1 MKQKIIFFGVCV
13 AAFLLWMNT
22 GAASPEAANAM
33 QGAAKASTVSWTSI
47 LPPLVAI
54 AIALI
59 FRQVLLAL
67 FLGIWCGAWLSAGLG
82 FENLFITFFTTL
94 SDYIIMAAADAS
106 HMSIMI
112 FTLLIGGMV
121 GIISENGGTR
131 GVIKAITR
139 FIKTKVQG
147 QLVTS
152 LMGFIVFFDDYAN
165 TMVVGNTM
173 RPLTDRLRIS
183 RAKLAYL
190 VDATAAPVAT
200 VALVS
205 TWIGA
210 MVGFISDA
218 EDQMPNFNESA
229 YAVFI
234 NSLPYNFYAFFTI
247 LFVIFIAWSG
257 RDFAT
262 MLKARIN
269 LYKAKH
275 EPELD
280 RYNVYKDLLEKD
292 EENKPT
298 SHWINAVIPIA
309 VLVFGCI
316 GGLILTGSPLP
327 DTIEAG
333 TAEAQQFLEGA
344 GIGERIQNIIQSADS
359 YKALLWGALLSVVVA
374 IIMTLS
380 QQLLNMEEM
389 LEGMMDGMHTMFDGL
404 LILVMAWALSA
415 VTVELGTADY
425 LMSVFGDALNPYWL
439 PALIFVLSAITAFAT
454 GSSWGTMG
462 ILMPLVV
469 PLAWE
474 IGNSSGLPF
483 EITHEI
489 IYASVSAVLAGSVW
503 GDHCSPISDTTI
515 LSSIATQCNHVE
527 HVNTQLPYAMIVG
540 VISTLSMIGVL
551 VAGIPWWII
560 YLLGIAVIVGVIFT
574 FGKTPDPAEY
584 IPEGKEPAITEI
596 E

>member
-1 MKQKIIFFGVCV
+1 MKKKLIFFGGFLAV
-13 AAFLLWMNT
+13 FLLWMSS
-22 GAASPEAANAM
+22 GIASPEAASIL
-33 QGAAKASTVSWTSI
+33 QGTAETPAVSWTSI

-54 AIALI
+54 GIALL

-67 FLGIWCGAWLSAGLG
+67 FLGIWCGALLG
-82 FENLFITFFTTL
+82 MGFSFENIFITFFTTL
-94 SDYIIMAAADAS
+94 TDYIVPATADTG
-106 HMSIMI
+106 HMSIII

-121 GIISENGGTR
+121 GIITENGGTR
-131 GVIKAITR
+131 GVINAITR
-139 FIKTKVQG
+139 FVKTKVHG
-147 QLVTS
+147 QLMTA

-173 RPLTDRLRIS
+173 RPLTDKLRIS

-210 MVGFISDA
+210 MVGFIADA
-218 EDQMPNFNESA
+218 ETKMPNFNESA

-247 LFVIFIAWSG
+247 MFVLVIAWSG

-262 MLKARIN
+262 MLKSRIN

-280 RYNVYKDLLEKD
+280 TYNLWKDKIRKD
-292 EENKPT
+292 EKEKKT
-298 SHWINAVIPIA
+298 SHWLNAALPIG

-316 GGLILTGSPLP
+316 GGLWITGEGDSIQAV
-327 DTIEAG
+327 IE
-333 TAEAQQFLEGA
+333 TA
-344 GIGERIQNIIQSADS
+344 NS
-359 YKALLWGALLSVVVA
+359 YKALLWGSLLSIVVA
-374 IIMTLS
+374 IIMTLG
-380 QQLLNMEEM
+380 QKLLNIEDT
-389 LEGMMDGMHTMFDGL
+389 LEGMMGGMHTMFDGL

-425 LMSVFGDALNPYWL
+425 LMSVFGEALNPYWL
-439 PALIFVLSAITAFAT
+439 PALILVLSALTAFAT

-474 IGNSSGLPF
+474 IGNNSGLPF
-483 EITHEI
+483 AITHEI

-515 LSSIATQCNHVE
+515 LSSIATQCDHIE

-540 VISTLSMIGVL
+540 VISVVGMIGML

-560 YLLGIAVIVGVIFT
+560 YPLGIAIIVGIIYT
-574 FGKTPDPAEY
+574 FGKNPDPSEY
-584 IPEGKEPAITEI
+584 APEGKEPAVTRI
-596 E
+596 EE

>member
-1 MKQKIIFFGVCV
+1 MIFTGACL
-13 AAFLLWMNT
+13 AALLFWFST
-22 GAASPEAANAM
+22 GAAAPEAATAM
-33 QGAAKASTVSWTSI
+33 QEAAASGGASWTSI

-54 AIALI
+54 LIALI

-67 FLGIWCGAWLSAGLG
+67 FLGIWCGALLATGFS

-94 SDYIIMAAADAS
+94 SDYIVPATADAS
-106 HMSIMI
+106 HMSIII

-121 GIISENGGTR
+121 GIITENGGTR
-131 GVIKAITR
+131 GVISAITR
-139 FIKTKVQG
+139 FIRTKVQG
-147 QLVTS
+147 QLITA
-152 LMGFIVFFDDYAN
+152 LMGFVVFFDDYAN
-165 TMVVGNTM
+165 TMVVGNMM

-200 VALVS
+200 IALVS

-218 EDQMPNFNESA
+218 EAKMPNFNESA

-247 LFVIFIAWSG
+247 LFVIIIAWSG
-257 RDFAT
+257 RDFGS

-275 EPELD
+275 DPRLD
-280 RYNVYKDLLEKD
+280 TYNLWKGKIERDEK
-292 EENKPT
+292 EQKE
-298 SHWINAVIPIA
+298 SHWLNAAIPIA

-316 GGLILTGSPLP
+316 GGLLVTG
-327 DTIEAG
+327 
-333 TAEAQQFLEGA
+333 EGDS
-344 GIGERIQNIIQSADS
+344 IQSIIETADS
-359 YKALLWGALLSVVVA
+359 YRALLWGSLLSVVVA
-374 IIMTLS
+374 ILMTIG
-380 QQLLNMEEM
+380 QKLLNVEQTI
-389 LEGMMDGMHTMFDGL
+389 EGMLGGMHTMFDGL

-425 LMSVFGDALNPYWL
+425 LVSVFGEALNPYWL
-439 PALIFVLSAITAFAT
+439 PALILVLSAVTSFAT

-474 IGNSSGLPF
+474 IGNSSGLSV
-483 EITHEI
+483 EMTHEI

-515 LSSIATQCNHVE
+515 LSSIATQCDHVE

-540 VISTLSMIGVL
+540 VISVLGMIGML
-551 VAGIPWWII
+551 VVGIPWWMI
-560 YLLGIAVIVGVIFT
+560 YPLGIAVIVTIIFT
-574 FGKTPDPAEY
+574 FGKTPDPATFT
-584 IPEGKEPAITEI
+584 PEGEEPAITRI
-596 E
+596 TNT

>member
-1 MKQKIIFFGVCV
+1 MSSGI
-13 AAFLLWMNT
+13 
-22 GAASPEAANAM
+22 ASPEAASIL
-33 QGAAKASTVSWTSI
+33 QGTAETPAVSWTSI

-54 AIALI
+54 GIALL

-67 FLGIWCGAWLSAGLG
+67 FLGIWCGALLG
-82 FENLFITFFTTL
+82 MGFSFENIFITFFTTL
-94 SDYIIMAAADAS
+94 TDYIVPATADTG
-106 HMSIMI
+106 HMSIII

-121 GIISENGGTR
+121 GIITENGGTR
-131 GVIKAITR
+131 GVINAITR
-139 FIKTKVQG
+139 FVKTKVHG
-147 QLVTS
+147 QLMTA

-173 RPLTDRLRIS
+173 RPLTDKLRIS

-210 MVGFISDA
+210 MVGFIADA
-218 EDQMPNFNESA
+218 EAKMPNFNESA

-247 LFVIFIAWSG
+247 MFVLVIAWSG

-262 MLKARIN
+262 MLKSRIN

-280 RYNVYKDLLEKD
+280 TYNLWKDKIRKD
-292 EENKPT
+292 EKEKKT
-298 SHWINAVIPIA
+298 SHWLNAALPIG

-316 GGLILTGSPLP
+316 GGLWITGEGDSIQAV
-327 DTIEAG
+327 IE
-333 TAEAQQFLEGA
+333 TA
-344 GIGERIQNIIQSADS
+344 NS
-359 YKALLWGALLSVVVA
+359 YKALLWGSLLSIVVA
-374 IIMTLS
+374 IIMTLG
-380 QQLLNMEEM
+380 QKLLNIEDT
-389 LEGMMDGMHTMFDGL
+389 LEGMMGGMHTMFDGL

-425 LMSVFGDALNPYWL
+425 LMSVFGEALNPYWL
-439 PALIFVLSAITAFAT
+439 PALILVLSALTAFAT

-474 IGNSSGLPF
+474 IGNNSGLPF
-483 EITHEI
+483 AITHEI

-515 LSSIATQCNHVE
+515 LSSIATQCDHIE

-540 VISTLSMIGVL
+540 VISVVGMIGML

-560 YLLGIAVIVGVIFT
+560 YPLGIAIIVGIIYT
-574 FGKTPDPAEY
+574 FGKNPDPSEY
-584 IPEGKEPAITEI
+584 APEGKEPAVTRI
-596 E
+596 EE